1 MTSYSAILSWTPNY
15 FKIFN
20 VGTVIDELHQYN
32 LKLSP
37 VKFRV
42 DKNYFSRL
50 LRPRYHLWK
59 NRKSTSK
66 MPWG

>member
-37 VKFRV
+37 VV
-42 DKNYFSRL
+42 SR
-50 LRPRYHLWK
+50 
-59 NRKSTSK
+59 
-66 MPWG
+66 